1 MRNSVP
7 IKQSEGEQNELLSL
21 PERLNKTIENEI
33 YGNMTDL
40 RGELMRQI
48 AEAIE
53 VFERDLKRRDA
64 KNFNGW
70 FNSYEDSDR

>member
-1 MRNSVP
+1 MP

-64 KNFNGW
+64 KNFNG
-70 FNSYEDSDR
+70 